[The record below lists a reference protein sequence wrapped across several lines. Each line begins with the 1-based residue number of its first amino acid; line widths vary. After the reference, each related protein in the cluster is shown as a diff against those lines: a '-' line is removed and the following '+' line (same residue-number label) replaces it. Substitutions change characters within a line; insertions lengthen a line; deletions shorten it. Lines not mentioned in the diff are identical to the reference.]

1 MSIFCY
7 KKIEAAGRLGENF
20 KKKRLERDLTLT
32 ALSETTRIPLK
43 YLEAIER
50 DDFLKL
56 PLGKPFRLAYVREV
70 AQALGFN
77 PEQCVYQLENETGL
91 DSVPLIHPHRSIRLF
106 PFSSISI
113 FLRNGLLASFV
124 LLFAGYLIW
133 QIRGI
138 LQPPRLS
145 VYSPLE
151 GYVVSQP
158 NTLVQGETEKE
169 SRLTVNGQEIMVS
182 ESGRFETKID
192 LSNGVNT
199 IVIEATKKHGKTTS
213 VTRHLVVKQKIKNSP
228 LSLGL

>member
-7 KKIEAAGRLGENF
+7 KKIETTGRLGEKF
-20 KKKRLERDLTLT
+20 RKKRVERGLTLV
-32 ALSETTRIPLK
+32 ALSETTRIPIK
-43 YLEAIER
+43 YLEAIEC

-56 PLGKPFRLAYVREV
+56 PLGKPFRLAYIREIASV
-70 AQALGFN
+70 LGFS
-77 PEQCVYQLENETGL
+77 PEQCIHQLESETDL
-91 DSVPLIHPHRSIRLF
+91 DAAPLIHPRRSIKLF
-106 PFSSISI
+106 PFSSVSI
-113 FLRNGLLASFV
+113 FLRNGVLASFV

-138 LQPPRLS
+138 VEPPRLS

-151 GYVVSQP
+151 GHVVSQP
-158 NTLVQGETEKE
+158 TTVVQGETEKE

-213 VTRHLVVKQKIKNSP
+213 VTRHLVVKQKIKPGP